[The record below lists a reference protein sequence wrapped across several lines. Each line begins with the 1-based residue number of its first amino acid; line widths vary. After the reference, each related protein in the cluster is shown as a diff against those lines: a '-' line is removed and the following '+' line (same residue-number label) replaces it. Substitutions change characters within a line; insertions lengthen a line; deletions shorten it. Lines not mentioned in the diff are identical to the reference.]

1 MSHFNDLVE
10 LRYGWGHRPGDGS
23 GLTDCFQL
31 MCDVHRRLG
40 MRDYAETFEW
50 VYRSFEAEA
59 VPRIRLARWLLQN
72 ARAAADHQPG
82 DVALLAGTLVGAFA
96 TVSDVGGLL
105 YISTARSVVHAPVV
119 PSNLKLYRPLP

>member
-40 MRDYAETFEW
+40 LCDYAETFEW
-50 VYRSFEAEA
+50 VYRSFEAET
-59 VPRIRLARWLLQN
+59 VPRIRLVRWLLQN
-72 ARAAADHQPG
+72 ARAVTDQQPG

-105 YISTARSVVHAPVV
+105 YISSARRVVHASSV
-119 PSNLKLYRPLP
+119 PPNLKLYRPLP